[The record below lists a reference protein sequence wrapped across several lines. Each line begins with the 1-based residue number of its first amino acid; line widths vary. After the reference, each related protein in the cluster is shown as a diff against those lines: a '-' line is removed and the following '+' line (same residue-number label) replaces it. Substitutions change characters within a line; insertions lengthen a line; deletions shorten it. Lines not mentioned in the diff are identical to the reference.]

1 MRTGGEEEEER
12 EGGQG
17 GGCSCGPSLPTCS
30 STPEQA
36 AQLVRNQAAPASIEP
51 RGRGSPPT
59 GGPGAPWM
67 WLHRRLHLI
76 PFAEQADPSVK
87 PPRHRGR
94 TEGERR
100 EDGGEGKEGGGTG
113 DRLKGTEGSWQRWRA
128 ARRRRLRSTREN
140 DGGRCRR
147 HTLVKKKKNSAD

>member
-1 MRTGGEEEEER
+1 MRASSGRVERGHSQSVRDTPESQVPRAGGAIRTGGEEEEER

-30 STPEQA
+30 SAPEQA

-67 WLHRRLHLI
+67 WLRRRLHLI

-87 PPRHRGR
+87 PPRDRGR

-100 EDGGEGKEGGGTG
+100 EDGGEG
-113 DRLKGTEGSWQRWRA
+113 
-128 ARRRRLRSTREN
+128 RRREEERGT
-140 DGGRCRR
+140 
-147 HTLVKKKKNSAD
+147 V